1 MAATATAPRT
11 TRRRRSRAAGNPR
24 GATRRTA
31 AKRSTARPRRGI
43 TPAAGFAIPAAAVGR
58 TAVAVG
64 EIADSGIVVRLTRSR
79 LWIGLVG
86 ALLVGIV
93 ALNVYSLSL
102 SASGSRTAQE
112 AEALALENSSLRA
125 KLAERMSA
133 DEIQGAAAKL
143 GLANPTPGDIR
154 YLRATEGDAK
164 AAAERLLGGDLS
176 AAGAGTASAEDAVA
190 ATETEVPA
198 PAPPAPVESTAPATT
213 PPAPVAPDP
222 AAMTDPAA
230 ATAAPAPIVP

>member
-24 GATRRTA
+24 GANRRTST
-31 AKRSTARPRRGI
+31 KRGTARPRRGI

-64 EIADSGIVVRLTRSR
+64 GIADSGIVVRLTRSR

-93 ALNVYSLSL
+93 GLNVYSLSL

-112 AEALALENSSLRA
+112 AEALTLENSSLRA
-125 KLAERMSA
+125 TLAERMSA
-133 DEIQGAAAKL
+133 AEIQQAASRL
-143 GLANPTPGDIR
+143 GLANPAPGDIR

-164 AAAERLLGGDLS
+164 AAAKRLLGGDLS

-190 ATETEVPA
+190 ATETPA
-198 PAPPAPVESTAPATT
+198 APVPAPVESTVPTT
-213 PPAPVAPDP
+213 TTPAPVAPEP
-222 AAMTDPAA
+222 APVTDPAA
-230 ATAAPAPIVP
+230 ATATPAPIAP